1 MSLDPFLGTPRSAAS
16 SSPSPPSSPSTS
28 SSSAAASSSP
38 SPPSSADPSLIAHRG
53 CAGQYPEN
61 TVTAVTAAAPHV
73 DAVEVDVRPCGTG
86 EPVVFHDETLDRLT
100 DGSGPVDEVPLARL
114 RELDVCGTDASIP
127 SLAELL
133 SAVSSLPID
142 LPVNVEV
149 KTPAVAAA
157 SVDVRAEYGVDVI
170 YSSFHDDALR
180 ELRRA
185 DPDAPLAVLCAQ
197 DPSAGLDAA
206 AAFDALAIH
215 PSMELALETD
225 VVGRAHDRGL
235 AANAWTASTAAD
247 AERLVDAGV
256 DGIITD
262 RWDVFDPKPER
273 EG

>member
-1 MSLDPFLGTPRSAAS
+1 MRVSLEPFLGAGKAGATA
-16 SSPSPPSSPSTS
+16 
-28 SSSAAASSSP
+28 SAAAT
-38 SPPSSADPSLIAHRG
+38 PSLVAHRG

-61 TVTAVTAAAPHV
+61 TVAAVTAAAPHV

-86 EPVVFHDETLDRLT
+86 EPVVFHDGTLDRVT
-100 DGSGPVDEVPLARL
+100 DGSGRVEAVPLADL
-114 RELDVCGTDASIP
+114 RGLDVDGTDASIP

-133 SAVSSLPID
+133 AAVSSLPTD

-157 SVDVRAEYGVDVI
+157 AVDVVRRSDVDVI

-185 DPDAPLAVLCAQ
+185 DPDASVAVLCGR

-215 PSMELALETD
+215 PSMDLVLGTD
-225 VVGRAHDRGL
+225 VVRRAHDRGL
-235 AANAWTASTAAD
+235 AVNAWTASTAAD
-247 AERLVDAGV
+247 AKRLADAGV
-256 DGIITD
+256 DGVIAD
-262 RWDVFDPKPER
+262 RWDVLDRGE
-273 EG
+273 E